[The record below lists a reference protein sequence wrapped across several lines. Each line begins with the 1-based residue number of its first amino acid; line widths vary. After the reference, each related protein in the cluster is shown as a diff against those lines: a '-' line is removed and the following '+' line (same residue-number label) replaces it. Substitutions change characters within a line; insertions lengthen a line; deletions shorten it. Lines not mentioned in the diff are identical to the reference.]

1 MGFLEFIKLAL
12 FAITRNKTRAF
23 LTMLGIIIGVGA
35 VIAMIG
41 IGEGSK
47 RASQAIIQSMG
58 TNMIMI
64 FPGSSSKTGSGP
76 VGLGGMD
83 TLTDEDATAI
93 QHELPETIAAATPF
107 VRTSKPAVYGN
118 NNWLV
123 GQVAGADPDYLQI
136 KSWNLER
143 GRYFND
149 QEVRS
154 QAKVCVIGKTVQDN
168 LFPGGEDPIGKT
180 IRIGKLPFEV
190 IGILERKGGGP
201 MGDQDDTVHAPY
213 TTVMRKI
220 MGRDKIQFVI
230 ASAARE
236 DLTDQA
242 DAEITGLL
250 RQRHRLGPGQD
261 NDFTLRKQNDWL
273 QASAQQSAVITTLLA
288 VAACISLIVGGI
300 GISNI
305 MLVSVTERTREIGV
319 RRALGATQ
327 RSVML
332 QFLVEAVVLST
343 FGGLIGV
350 GLASGVI
357 WLLKNFQVPAVTE
370 TWAIVLGLGFSALV
384 GITAGF
390 LPAIKAAKLD
400 VIEALR
406 YE

>member
-1 MGFLEFIKLAL
+1 MAFFEFIKLAL

-64 FPGSSSKTGSGP
+64 FPGSSSRGGMGP
-76 VGLGGMD
+76 IGLGGQEN
-83 TLTDEDATAI
+83 LTDEDAMAL
-93 QHELPETIAAATPF
+93 QRELSGSIAAAVPS
-107 VRTSKPAVYGN
+107 VRTARPAVFGN
-118 NNWLV
+118 ANWLV
-123 GQVAGADPDYLQI
+123 GDVRGVGPEYLQI
-136 KSWNLER
+136 KSWNLEK
-143 GRYFND
+143 GRYFNE

-168 LFPGGEDPIGKT
+168 LFPGGEDPVGHT
-180 IRIGKLPFEV
+180 IRIGKMPFEV
-190 IGILERKGGGP
+190 IGVLERKGGGP
-201 MGDQDDTVHAPY
+201 MGDQDDTIHAPY
-213 TTVMRKI
+213 TTIMRKV
-220 MGRDKIQFVI
+220 MGRDHIQMII

-236 DLTDQA
+236 DAVDQA
-242 DAEITGLL
+242 DAEITALL
-250 RQRHRLGPGQD
+250 RQRHKLGPAQD
-261 NDFTLRKQNDWL
+261 NDFTIRKQNDWL

-319 RRALGATQ
+319 RRAMGATQ

-350 GLASGVI
+350 ALATGVI
-357 WLLKNFQVPAVTE
+357 WILKNFQVPAVTE
-370 TWAIVLGLGFSALV
+370 TWAVLLGLGFSALV